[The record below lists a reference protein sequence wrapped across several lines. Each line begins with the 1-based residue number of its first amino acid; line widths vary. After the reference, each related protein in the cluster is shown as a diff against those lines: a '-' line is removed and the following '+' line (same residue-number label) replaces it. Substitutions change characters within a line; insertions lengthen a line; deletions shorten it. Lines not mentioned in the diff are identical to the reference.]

1 MDKVASQD
9 GIHGCAHEPDGDVYW
24 VRQGHSRSW
33 YIQKPWLS
41 GALVGGYWRSAPA
54 TGMCGRLAGLG
65 YSTQWFTLHEI
76 RDLGRTEQAVASTG
90 MCVGWYR

>member
-1 MDKVASQD
+1 MSQM
-9 GIHGCAHEPDGDVYW
+9 GMYTGSGKATAELVHTKTRAEWNPGGD
-24 VRQGHSRSW
+24 
-33 YIQKPWLS
+33 
-41 GALVGGYWRSAPA
+41 YWRSAPA

-76 RDLGRTEQAVASTG
+76 WDLGRTEQTVASTG